1 MRTNVVLGCL
11 SRIALY
17 STVMDIDSFKQ
28 KIKIAGVQEILGLSR
43 GELAGQAGARERT
56 LFPAPCPDRGDG

>member
-1 MRTNVVLGCL
+1 
-11 SRIALY
+11 
-17 STVMDIDSFKQ
+17 MDIDSFKQ